1 MGYSVY
7 AIQSTPDGKFR
18 LCKGKASLGLFD
30 TLEKARLGLKL
41 AIKPEVY
48 YFDAEGNE
56 VEAS

>member
-7 AIQSTPDGKFR
+7 RIVSTPEGKFR
-18 LCKGKASLGLFD
+18 LYKGEASIGVFD
-30 TLEKARLGLKL
+30 TLPKARLGLKL

>member
-7 AIQSTPDGKFR
+7 SIHSTPDGKFR
-18 LCKGKASLGLFD
+18 LYQYHASLGVFD
-30 TLEKARLGLKL
+30 TLEKARIGLKL

>member
-7 AIQSTPDGKFR
+7 RIKSTPEGKFR
-18 LCKGKASLGLFD
+18 LFRYEASLGVFD

-41 AIKPEVY
+41 AIKPEEY
-48 YFDAEGNE
+48 YFDADGNE